1 MSIIDGLE
9 MEAWHRF
16 LRAHQVVMA
25 KLDSEMQ
32 DQHDLPLLRYDA
44 LVQLHLADGP
54 LRMHEFADR
63 LLLSRSATS
72 RFVDRLER
80 DGLVARRLCA
90 DDRRGMEVELTPK
103 GQDRLRE
110 ASLTHLDGV
119 RRYFVGY
126 LDDDQIEA
134 LGSAFGDVLRA
145 EDA

>member
-1 MSIIDGLE
+1 MSILDGPE
-9 MEAWHRF
+9 MEAWRGF

-32 DQHDLPLLRYDA
+32 DRHDLPLLRYDA
-44 LVQLHLADGP
+44 LVQLYLADGP

-80 DGLVARRLCA
+80 DELVERRLCA

-110 ASLTHLDGV
+110 ASPTYLDAV
-119 RRYFVGY
+119 RRYFVGH
-126 LDDDQIEA
+126 LDDDHIEA
-134 LGSAFGDVLRA
+134 LGSAFDKVLQA